1 MSTDLRAIAA
11 IALLLAPAAIAQTE
25 PRSNFF
31 HDPFVQ
37 ATKALK
43 NCPVPEG
50 PLYTDAQARAQS
62 HIRVEKGTTCHYY
75 GRCRLANAYLYDADI
90 VARTA
95 RILALDGRFDNT
107 SVWLLG
113 QRRWVYLQGCVESRA
128 AAKSLVQ
135 QIELIDDVE
144 KVVDQLMVGE
154 SGVPPYPVAG
164 SGDTSPLTMPVGA
177 PPCCPGAGTGH
188 RRLRAGH
195 RCAQSAAAGRAAAPV
210 NAGPASAAAS

>member
-1 MSTDLRAIAA
+1 MSTVPRAIATA
-11 IALLLAPAAIAQTE
+11 ALLLAAAAVAQPE

-50 PLYTDAQARAQS
+50 PLYTAAEARAQS
-62 HIRVEKGTTCHYY
+62 HIRIEKGTTCHYY

-95 RILALDGRFDNT
+95 RFLALDGRFDDT

-113 QRRWVYLQGCVESRA
+113 QRRWVYLQGCVASRDA
-128 AAKSLVQ
+128 AAALVQ

-144 KVVDQLMVGE
+144 KVIDQLMVGE
-154 SGVPPYPVAG
+154 SGAPPYPVA
-164 SGDTSPLTMPVGA
+164 A
-177 PPCCPGAGTGH
+177 P
-188 RRLRAGH
+188 
-195 RCAQSAAAGRAAAPV
+195 AAP
-210 NAGPASAAAS
+210 SH

>member
-1 MSTDLRAIAA
+1 MNTRRPPLGAVAA
-11 IALLLAPAAIAQTE
+11 AALLLAPAALAQNE
-25 PRSNFF
+25 SRSNFF

-50 PLYTDAQARAQS
+50 PLYTDAEVRAQT

-90 VARTA
+90 IARTA
-95 RILALDGRFDNT
+95 RFLALDGRFDNS

-128 AAKSLVQ
+128 AAEALVQ
-135 QIELIDDVE
+135 QVELIDDVE
-144 KVVDQLMVGE
+144 KVIDELMVGE
-154 SGVPPYPVAG
+154 TGRPPYPVAG
-164 SGDTSPLTMPVGA
+164 
-177 PPCCPGAGTGH
+177 
-188 RRLRAGH
+188 
-195 RCAQSAAAGRAAAPV
+195 AARH
-210 NAGPASAAAS
+210 